1 MRHITFMLR
10 CPHCCHLD
18 RYLSVSSIRRVGKLN
33 IGTEISL
40 DPLPS
45 FPSTGL
51 KLIEDEIVTGAITLW
66 ITVDA

>member
-1 MRHITFMLR
+1 M
-10 CPHCCHLD
+10 
-18 RYLSVSSIRRVGKLN
+18 YLSVSSIRRVGKLN